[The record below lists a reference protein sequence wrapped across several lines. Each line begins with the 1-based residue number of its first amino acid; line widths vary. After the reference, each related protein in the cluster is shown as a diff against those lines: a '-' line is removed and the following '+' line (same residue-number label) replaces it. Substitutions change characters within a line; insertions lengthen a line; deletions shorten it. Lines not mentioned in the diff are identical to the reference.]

1 MSARVSPRMSPGT
14 VSNSSSSGAG
24 VYAPRAPALSTP
36 LTTEGD
42 RARVLPARR
51 RRKRPLGQTIA
62 IAAGVV
68 FFVAFALYPLVYLL
82 SGSFKSLGEIYSGF
96 ATLIPEHPTLTNF
109 RHLLFV
115 NANIQ
120 QINFLTAARNS
131 ILIALMTIA
140 FTIAVSVPAAFVL
153 ARRQAWFITGVRGWA
168 RLAQVVGGII
178 VIIPLY
184 LILRHLHL
192 VNTLVGVSLA
202 ETIPASAFGI
212 WVLVAFVRQVPYDI
226 EEAAR
231 IDGAGEWTTLR
242 RVVVPLIRPGITSVV
257 LVVFVISWCDFLN
270 PLILLNNAGQY
281 TVTVALYT
289 YIGQPG
295 QTLWGQLLAFGLL
308 ACVPPLLVII
318 LAERHIVRGLAAGA
332 VK

>member
-1 MSARVSPRMSPGT
+1 MSQGT
-14 VSNSSSSGAG
+14 VAGAG
-24 VYAPRAPALSTP
+24 TSGVIATEREGRGPQQPVGTRYERAPTRP
-36 LTTEGD
+36 L
-42 RARVLPARR
+42 RRARR
-51 RRKRPLGQTIA
+51 RRLGRTVA
-62 IAAGVV
+62 IVAGAV
-68 FFVAFALYPLVYLL
+68 FFACFALYPLVYLL
-82 SGSFKSLGEIYSGF
+82 SGSFKSLSEIYSGF
-96 ATLIPEHPTLTNF
+96 ATLIPKHPTLANF
-109 RHLLFV
+109 HQLLFV
-115 NANIQ
+115 NTNVQGIS
-120 QINFLTAARNS
+120 FPTAARNS
-131 ILIALMTIA
+131 LLIALMTIA
-140 FTIAVSVPAAFVL
+140 MTIAVSVPASFVL
-153 ARRQAWFITGVRGWA
+153 ARHQAWYLTGVRSWA
-168 RLAQVVGGII
+168 RLAQVVGGIV

-192 VNTLVGVSLA
+192 INTLVGVSLA
-202 ETIPASAFGI
+202 ETIPCSAFGV

-231 IDGAGEWTTLR
+231 IDGASEWGTLR
-242 RVVVPLIRPGITSVV
+242 RVVMPLIKPGIISVV

>member
-1 MSARVSPRMSPGT
+1 MSQGT
-14 VSNSSSSGAG
+14 VAGAG
-24 VYAPRAPALSTP
+24 TSRVAVTTTGGRGQRQPVQTHYERTQPRPSW
-36 LTTEGD
+36 
-42 RARVLPARR
+42 RARR
-51 RRKRPLGQTIA
+51 RSLGRKVA
-62 IAAGVV
+62 IVVGAV
-68 FFVAFALYPLVYLL
+68 FFACFALYPLVYLM
-82 SGSFKSLGEIYSGF
+82 SGSFKSLSEIYSGF
-96 ATLIPEHPTLTNF
+96 ATLVPKHPTLANF
-109 RHLLFV
+109 RQLLFV
-115 NANIQ
+115 NSNLQ
-120 QINFLTAARNS
+120 QISFLTAARNS
-131 ILIALMTIA
+131 LLIALMTIA
-140 FTIAVSVPAAFVL
+140 MTVAVSVPAAFVL
-153 ARRQAWFITGVRGWA
+153 ARRQAWYITGVRSWA

-231 IDGAGEWTTLR
+231 IDGASEWGTLR
-242 RVVVPLIRPGITSVV
+242 RIVLPLIRPGITSVV
-257 LVVFVISWCDFLN
+257 LVVFLISWCDFLN

-295 QTLWGQLLAFGLL
+295 QTLWGELLAFGLL